1 MLSKA
6 TWFSFTDG
14 KKGKLILF
22 FIFPFLFC
30 LIRVYSNWFNVAGFG
45 LWLQKPVIKILTRVQ
60 ALPAFVSFQN
70 VA

>member
-1 MLSKA
+1 MVFVYGRKEGKIN
-6 TWFSFTDG
+6 SF
-14 KKGKLILF
+14 F

>member
-1 MLSKA
+1 MVFVYGRKERKINS
-6 TWFSFTDG
+6 
-14 KKGKLILF
+14 F
-22 FIFPFLFC
+22 FIFC